1 MTISKEAANFGD
13 FISVFV
19 VIDVD
24 GVLGSDG
31 GSDGVQLVRHF
42 WVLRSKFGRCLL
54 ILPFLLFSRIRALRL

>member
-24 GVLGSDG
+24 GVL